1 MGLVR
6 IDVIVLH
13 EWIFVGLRASVL
25 APDVQHEDGGD
36 EQQGHDQNG
45 NGSTETKNQQLRKG
59 FFCHFVII
67 LLYSFLSNNILF
79 IST

>member
-25 APDVQHEDGGD
+25 APDVQHEDGSD

-45 NGSTETKNQQLRKG
+45 NGSTETKKSTIDERIL
-59 FFCHFVII
+59 FHFVLI
-67 LLYSFLSNNILF
+67 LLYSLH
-79 IST
+79 